1 MDFIFGMYFAL
12 FYFQVQVSH
21 APSGWLTLVLKSINI
36 LPKYHEVMN
45 MYHDY
50 KISKNTLIVTAAMLG
65 LSPLAH
71 AANWFK
77 LQGVSPAKAP
87 MFSVSGF
94 IEPSIY
100 AQPGN
105 EDNLEKNHIPN
116 TDLIAPG
123 LSQSTTANIL
133 RARIELRG
141 NLNPN
146 ISYFFGGEF
155 GDNGFTHV
163 CRRYQPGLID
173 GHFTFSYIPGARIE
187 AGLIRAPSAE
197 GAMQGFMSNNFVLP
211 STVIGQLMQQPM
223 YNSND
228 PYKINQQTNAYLI
241 NGQQSLGDNA
251 FRYPGIMAFDWFR
264 NGHWEFTYGTM
275 IGMFGTVAAG
285 NQSSSPIYAARLQEA
300 YIFGGKGPFRSDVQ
314 AGIWYQHA
322 SPELNDT
329 SYSMNR
335 YGVDVQYLQGYMHQW
350 GRQFR
355 FQYMR
360 GTGWISAASAFS
372 SAPGLPATLTN
383 TQLYPGS
390 QNTAN
395 GYMLEGGLFLT
406 KHIEANLRYD
416 YYDRLPNDPAQQ
428 RIFRTWA
435 IGLQYHFTP
444 LTKIMAGYYFR
455 TLDVP
460 HQPNPVAN
468 SISDAV
474 DNEFAMQAMIAF

>member
-1 MDFIFGMYFAL
+1 
-12 FYFQVQVSH
+12 
-21 APSGWLTLVLKSINI
+21 
-36 LPKYHEVMN
+36 
-45 MYHDY
+45 MYHGH
-50 KISKNTLIVTAAMLG
+50 KISRNTLIVAAAMLG

-71 AANWFK
+71 AANWFE
-77 LQGVSPAKAP
+77 LQGISPAKAP
-87 MFSVSGF
+87 IFGVSGF
-94 IEPSIY
+94 IEPSLY

-105 EDNLEKNHIPN
+105 EDSLENNQIPHI
-116 TDLIAPG
+116 DLIAPG
-123 LSQSTTANIL
+123 FSQSTTANIL
-133 RARIELRG
+133 RARIMLRG
-141 NLNPN
+141 NLNKH

-163 CRRYQPGLID
+163 RGGYQPGLID

-197 GAMQGFMSNNFVLP
+197 GAMQGFMSYNFVLS
-211 STVIGQLMQQPM
+211 STMIGQLMQQPM
-223 YNSND
+223 YNSRN
-228 PYKINQQTNAYLI
+228 PYKINTKLNAYLI
-241 NGQQSLGDNA
+241 NGQQTLGVNA

-264 NGHWEFTYGTM
+264 NGHWEFTYGAM

-285 NQSSSPIYAARLQEA
+285 NQSSSPLYAARLQEA

-372 SAPGLPATLTN
+372 SAPGLAAPLTN

-428 RIFRTWA
+428 RIFKTWA